1 MSDSHDSDGD
11 FVPGK
16 RSKKKSPMIYSD
28 PEVWESDQENDD
40 TPLKNK
46 SRKSKKS
53 IESESESDSN
63 TESDAMSDDAT
74 ESDEKLHFGT
84 KKSRKKSS
92 AKPSGSKSKPSG
104 SKSKNPYDESSGSSS
119 SEESEE
125 DLSEGSINF
134 LYRRFSTIE
143 LTKETGFWGD
153 VFEENA

>member
-11 FVPGK
+11 FVPSK
-16 RSKKKSPMIYSD
+16 KSKKKSPMIYSD

-46 SRKSKKS
+46 SRKSKKV

-63 TESDAMSDDAT
+63 TESDAMSDDDT

-84 KKSRKKSS
+84 KKSRKS

-104 SKSKNPYDESSGSSS
+104 SKSKNPYDESTGSSS

-134 LYRRFSTIE
+134 LYRRFSAIE
-143 LTKETGFWGD
+143 LTYQRNR
-153 VFEENA
+153 VFDF

>member
-11 FVPGK
+11 FVLGK
-16 RSKKKSPMIYSD
+16 KSKKKSPMIYSD

-46 SRKSKKS
+46 SRKSKKV

-63 TESDAMSDDAT
+63 TESDAMSDDDT

-84 KKSRKKSS
+84 KKSRKSS
-92 AKPSGSKSKPSG
+92 AKPSG

-134 LYRRFSTIE
+134 LYRRFSAIE
-143 LTKETGFWGD
+143 LTKETGFLT
-153 VFEENA
+153 FEENV